1 MKEKTIK
8 LVCAGCGIPFDAKK
22 KYYDQK
28 KKWGQKEF
36 YHAKECRNKSSDN
49 KRLHSLSIG
58 WTELKI

>member
-28 KKWGQKEF
+28 KKWGQK
-36 YHAKECRNKSSDN
+36 KVLSC
-49 KRLHSLSIG
+49 KRM
-58 WTELKI
+58 